1 MHRKFLLSLTASAAV
16 MLFQAAPHPVL
27 AQGTVAL
34 SGQVTSEAEGAIE
47 GVVVTAR
54 KAGAKL
60 SVSVI
65 TDAQGR
71 YSFPVNRLE
80 PGQYAI
86 TIRAI
91 GYELGGKPT
100 ADIAPAKTATADLK
114 LAKTKRLASQLS
126 NAEWMASIPGS
137 EEQKSMLLNCVGCH
151 TLERTVRSNHDAE
164 EWTHVI
170 HRMLGYA
177 AVSQPIKPQRLADP
191 ERAGTPDQYKREYL
205 PRSI

>member
-1 MHRKFLLSLTASAAV
+1 MQRNLLLSATASLAV
-16 MLFQAAPHPVL
+16 MLFQATPDLVRAE
-27 AQGTVAL
+27 GTAAL
-34 SGQVTSEAEGAIE
+34 TGQVTSEADGAME

-65 TDAQGR
+65 SDAQGR
-71 YSFPVNRLE
+71 YSFPADRLE

-86 TIRAI
+86 TIRAV

-100 ADIAPAKTATADLK
+100 ADVAAAKTATADLK

-126 NAEWMASIPGS
+126 NAEWMASIPGN
-137 EEQKSMLLNCVGCH
+137 EEQKSFLLNCVGCH
-151 TLERTVRSNHDAE
+151 TLERIVRSNHNAE

-177 AVSQPIKPQRLADP
+177 V
-191 ERAGTPDQYKREYL
+191 GL
-205 PRSI
+205 PPSS